1 MKDFKSFN
9 KALVPSKEVGI
20 TPAYNGLKIQNAV
33 SIGSL
38 GGFAFDPKSKLQ
50 NGYIRSTR
58 PSMTFW
64 GTVWCLPIIFIVFSE
79 YIFNS
84 MLGFIAD
91 FKHVFPWCG

>member
-38 GGFAFDPKSKLQ
+38 GGFAFHPKSKLQ
-50 NGYIRSTR
+50 NGYVRSSR
-58 PSMTFW
+58 PSMTF
-64 GTVWCLPIIFIVFSE
+64 
-79 YIFNS
+79 
-84 MLGFIAD
+84 
-91 FKHVFPWCG
+91 